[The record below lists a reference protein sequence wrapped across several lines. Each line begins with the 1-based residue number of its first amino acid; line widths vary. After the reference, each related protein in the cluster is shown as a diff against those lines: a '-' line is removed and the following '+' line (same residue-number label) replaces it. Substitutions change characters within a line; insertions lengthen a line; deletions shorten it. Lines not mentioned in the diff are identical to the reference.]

1 MIETLLVAIVI
12 LLAALIMI
20 TGYILLL
27 SASKADPPKIKKP
40 RTAAMKVMFS
50 KDAEET
56 IKKMEQYNGGV
67 SDGTV

>member
-27 SASKADPPKIKKP
+27 SASKADPPQIKKQ
-40 RTAAMKVMFS
+40 RTAAMKVTFS